1 MTMTQKAMEVKDW
14 FAAKNDLGN
23 GNIVAVIKETEKA
36 VYALVWTSFNNR
48 KTCWIPKSCILEE
61 ETDDVMEQTVKVDTY
76 EEAVERLKD
85 LRAYW
90 R

>member
-23 GNIVAVIKETEKA
+23 GQIVAIIKESEKA

-48 KTCWIPKSCILEE
+48 KTTWIPKSCIDTKEE
-61 ETDDVMEQTVKVDTY
+61 QDIMKQTIKADSY

-85 LRAYW
+85 LRFFWA
-90 R
+90 

>member
-23 GNIVAVIKETEKA
+23 GQIVAIIKESEKA

-48 KTCWIPKSCILEE
+48 KTTWIPKSCIDTREE
-61 ETDDVMEQTVKVDTY
+61 QDIMKQTVIAEY
-76 EEAVERLKD
+76 EEAVERLAD
-85 LRAYW
+85 LRRYW
-90 R
+90 N